1 MSSVADIL
9 RHVHTSVSME
19 LAVGL
24 LHLSDRAVNSTAS
37 SRSAYRDHTLWDIL
51 LYSSVQLGVCVLISE
66 EVDHSALDIQAG
78 DLGSTGRQSLR
89 IYASDIVVAVVE
101 QFQDPRIA
109 EEKIRNV
116 WSHEALSRREPSLAQ
131 HGDHGGHVVDH
142 LLAACL
148 SVGPVCGRGIFCR
161 VAGAVIVTDFLF
173 LVSAEVV
180 RVLVHNAAVG
190 EDYLGSHGLFS
201 AGVHVAEFVEISEH
215 DHALSLGRSQVSIKS
230 LPEASLFQVVN
241 GEWAL
246 RCNMRRSEAL
256 HGVAFAQDR
265 DPALARCYKRC
276 RFLGSLAVFHQHV
289 VSGEHVRGGVSR
301 EIAIQKERVKRRELL
316 HRGEQCVGIIKIK
329 SHLSVLLVF

>member
-1 MSSVADIL
+1 M
-9 RHVHTSVSME
+9 
-19 LAVGL
+19 
-24 LHLSDRAVNSTAS
+24 
-37 SRSAYRDHTLWDIL
+37 
-51 LYSSVQLGVCVLISE
+51 
-66 EVDHSALDIQAG
+66 
-78 DLGSTGRQSLR
+78 
-89 IYASDIVVAVVE
+89 VVAVVE
-101 QFQDPRIA
+101 QLQDPRIA
-109 EEKIRNV
+109 EEKIRDV
-116 WSHEALSRREPSLAQ
+116 RSHEALSRREPSFAQ

-142 LLAACL
+142 LLTACL
-148 SVGPVCGRGIFCR
+148 GVGPVCGRGIFCR
-161 VAGAVIVTDFLF
+161 VAVTVVVADFLF
-173 LVSAEVV
+173 LVGAEVV
-180 RVLVHNAAVG
+180 RVLVHNAAIG
-190 EDYLGSHGLFS
+190 EDHLRSHGLFS

-215 DHALSLGRSQVSIKS
+215 DHALPLGRSQVSIKS

-246 RCNMRRSEAL
+246 RCHMRRSEAL

-316 HRGEQCVGIIKIK
+316 HGGEQCVGIIKIK